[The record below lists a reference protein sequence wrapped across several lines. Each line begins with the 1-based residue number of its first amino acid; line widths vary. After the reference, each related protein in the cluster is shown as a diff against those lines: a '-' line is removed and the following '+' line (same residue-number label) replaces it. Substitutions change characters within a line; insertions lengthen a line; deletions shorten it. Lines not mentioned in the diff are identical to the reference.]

1 MAAGKRTDDDRVTTK
16 SGTELTKE
24 VESRLAKE
32 AEIGF
37 EPATL
42 TRRHAGRPSLSGRAG
57 HSNRVGLRVDD
68 ETYQAI
74 RKIADQDN
82 RNVSDVVRD
91 ALRRYLEAAND
102 LSGCSPTT
110 RGVDVTPGQTRG
122 CSVLPRGDL
131 NRPSLARGLIRGY
144 FDPV

>member
-1 MAAGKRTDDDRVTTK
+1 MAAVKRTDDDGVTTK
-16 SGTELTKE
+16 AGNELTKE

-37 EPATL
+37 EPAAL
-42 TRRHAGRPSLSGRAG
+42 TRRHAGRPSLSGRPG
-57 HSNRVGLRVDD
+57 HSNRVDLRVDD

-91 ALRRYLEAAND
+91 ALRRYLEA
-102 LSGCSPTT
+102 S
-110 RGVDVTPGQTRG
+110 
-122 CSVLPRGDL
+122 
-131 NRPSLARGLIRGY
+131 
-144 FDPV
+144 